1 MINLKPT
8 KFSKAFSFFNL
19 LSTQISA
26 KELHDFIQNHTDHFL
41 LIDVR
46 TQAEYKQDHLPHAIL
61 IPLVEIKQGK
71 GIEQIQL
78 VLRERHLIAYCT
90 VGKRS
95 QTALHLLKSA
105 GISGLNL
112 RGGIRAWHRFTQ
124 SAHAQAESG
133 ISP

>member
-1 MINLKPT
+1 MINSKLT
-8 KFSKAFSFFNL
+8 QFSKAFSFFDL
-19 LSTQISA
+19 FSTQISA
-26 KELHDFIQNHTDHFL
+26 KELHDFIQNHSDYFL

-46 TQAEYKQDHLPHAIL
+46 NPLEYEQDHIPHAIL
-61 IPLVEIKQGK
+61 MPLSEIEQGK

-78 VLRERHLIAYCT
+78 VLKERHLIAYCT

-95 QTALHLLKSA
+95 QKALHALKSA

-112 RGGIRAWHRFTQ
+112 RGGIRAWHHFAQ
-124 SAHAQAESG
+124 STYAQAESG

>member
-1 MINLKPT
+1 MINLKLTP
-8 KFSKAFSFFNL
+8 FSQAFSFFDL
-19 LSTQISA
+19 FSSQITA

-46 TQAEYKQDHLPHAIL
+46 NQIEYEQDHIPHAIL
-61 IPLVEIKQGK
+61 MPLTEIEQGK
-71 GIEQIQL
+71 GLEQIQL
-78 VLRERHLIAYCT
+78 ALRGRQLIAYCT

-95 QTALHLLKSA
+95 QKALHLLKSA

-112 RGGIRAWHRFTQ
+112 RGGIRAWHRFAQ

-133 ISP
+133 IST